1 MRLHLVPLVRHSPH
15 SSAQT
20 FVDFFGEP
28 SFAVI
33 FGIANF
39 VPAMTLWMFGTYGI
53 SVGGISALSTVL
65 LIRKVTL
72 TFFYMSSWDNTEL
85 NANTLASRKMEAK
98 DLRKAGKGFFSL
110 FT

>member
-1 MRLHLVPLVRHSPH
+1 M
-15 SSAQT
+15 
-20 FVDFFGEP
+20 DFFGEP

-53 SVGGISALSTVL
+53 AVGAVSSLSTVL

-72 TFFYMSSWDNTEL
+72 TFMYMSTWDNSEL
-85 NANTLASRKMEAK
+85 DEATRIERKEEAK
-98 DLRKAGKGFFSL
+98 QLRAAAATVVKSKQAPMSAI
-110 FT
+110 